1 VTPLASAGLLHRL
14 TQVGIAYTVARMR
27 VIEARSGQPI
37 GVRHYDDA
45 VALLCRQVP
54 SPHFNAV
61 VGLLGG
67 QETLVAEID
76 DWYRENQIRPRFV
89 IAPGD
94 LTANMGRMLAQRG
107 FAATDTETMLY
118 GEAPAPAIPASG
130 HDIVEVD
137 SPALM
142 EEFLNA
148 LLTGWSIAPEH
159 HEPSKANMRGWLDVP
174 DWHLYLARID
184 GEPAAAAKLFIK
196 DGVGFF
202 PDAATRPEFRGR
214 GLQTALLRHRAAVAA
229 QAGAALIY
237 SQAAFGSTSQRNM
250 ERIGMRVLC
259 SRIIFTRS
267 TEVIPAE
274 RSEGRNP

>member
-1 VTPLASAGLLHRL
+1 MMPLASIALLHRL

-27 VIEARSGQPI
+27 VIESRSGEPI
-37 GVRHYDDA
+37 GVRRYGEA

-61 VGLLGG
+61 VGLRGG
-67 QETLVAEID
+67 QERLIAEID
-76 DWYRENQIRPRFV
+76 DWYREHKIRPRFV
-89 IAPGD
+89 AAPGD
-94 LTANMGRMLAQRG
+94 LTAEVGRALAQRG
-107 FAATDTETMLY
+107 FAATDTETVLY
-118 GEAPAPAIPASG
+118 GEAPTPVVPASG

-142 EEFLNA
+142 EEFLDA

-159 HEPSKANMRGWLDVP
+159 HEPSKTNMRGWLGVP
-174 DWHLYLARID
+174 GWRLYLARID
-184 GEPAAAAKLFIK
+184 GKPAAAAKLFVK
-196 DGVGFF
+196 DGVGLF

-229 QAGAALIY
+229 GSGAELIY
-237 SQAAFGSTSQRNM
+237 SQARFGSISQHNM

-259 SRIIFTRS
+259 SRIIFTR
-267 TEVIPAE
+267 
-274 RSEGRNP
+274 